1 MLKTARAEKVDEKKW
16 CHLFSFH
23 VPILIYGP
31 EIALKSEFFA
41 I

>member
-16 CHLFSFH
+16 SHLFSFH
-23 VPILIYGP
+23 APFLIYGP
-31 EIALKSEFFA
+31 DIVLKSEFFA